1 MTAPGHVS
9 ALLLDA
15 LALDALDGDTAARV
29 RAHLASCSECRSDH
43 EAAAELRAQFS
54 RLVPRT
60 LPVRRPRRWVW
71 LAVPGLA
78 ALCMILA
85 LWQRQPAV
93 PELAIKGDASW
104 EVFANRDGRVFAVHD
119 GTRLAVGD
127 RIRFAIVP
135 RGARYLLVAS
145 VDGGGE
151 VTIYY
156 PYNGVQSVSITDGE
170 AGDGGRIELP
180 GSIVLN
186 AARGPERVYAILS
199 DVALPV
205 ELVTVLLH
213 AVAGGGADAIRATR
227 TLPLPL
233 PVRAQFSLVFEK
245 AGP

>member
-1 MTAPGHVS
+1 VTAPGHVS

-15 LALDALDGDTAARV
+15 LALGALDGDAAARV
-29 RAHLASCSECRSDH
+29 RAHLASCAECRSDH

-54 RLVPRT
+54 RLVLPRT

-71 LAVPGLA
+71 LAAPALA
-78 ALCMILA
+78 ALCVILA
-85 LWQRQPAV
+85 LRLRQPPV

-104 EVFANRDGRVFAVHD
+104 EVFANRAGRVFAVHD
-119 GTRLAVGD
+119 GTRLAEGD

-135 RGARYLLVAS
+135 GGARYLLVAS
-145 VDGGGE
+145 VDGGGG
-151 VTIYY
+151 VTMYY

-170 AGDGGRIELP
+170 GGDGGRIEPP
-180 GSIVLN
+180 GSIVLD
-186 AARGPERVYAILS
+186 AAPGPERIYAMLS

-205 ELVTVLLH
+205 ELVTTLLQ

-227 TLPLPL
+227 TLPLP
-233 PVRAQFSLVFEK
+233 VRAQLSLVFEK